1 MSEKLNPTTSP
12 WGWKA
17 VVITVVLCSIF
28 VGVIY
33 LAVSNEPDYMPSQKR
48 NVAQQNMEQQSTEMP
63 EMTAEEHA
71 AMKESAAT
79 MSNHSH

>member
-28 VGVIY
+28 VGVLY

-48 NVAQQNMEQQSTEMP
+48 KVAQQNMEQQSTEMP
-63 EMTAEEHA
+63 E
-71 AMKESAAT
+71 
-79 MSNHSH
+79 

>member
-1 MSEKLNPTTSP
+1 MSEKLNPATSP

-28 VGVIY
+28 VGVLY

-48 NVAQQNMEQQSTEMP
+48 KVAQQNMEHQSTEMP
-63 EMTAEEHA
+63 EMTAEKHA
-71 AMKESAAT
+71 AMKESAAS
-79 MSNHSH
+79 MSHHSH

>member
-28 VGVIY
+28 VGVLY

-48 NVAQQNMEQQSTEMP
+48 NVAQQNMEQQSTEM
-63 EMTAEEHA
+63 TAEEHA
-71 AMKESAAT
+71 AMKESAAS
-79 MSNHSH
+79 MSHHSH